1 MMFFC
6 KIVRINKDAVE
17 KQTTTKM
24 LIDILEGKKFPETN
38 IDILID
44 SASKNKVLLHL
55 LRVLGIQGS
64 LRKDQEAR
72 IRKIINIVQI
82 LSKLLDSYDYAF
94 FKLIKPLSYVPADV
108 DLLVRANQVTK
119 VAHELMRLGY
129 RIEVKDPYCITL
141 MRGDSIIDLYVH
153 PSLGGVI
160 FLNGQRLLEHTC
172 TKEFNGI
179 EVRSL
184 ESHAEALAVAS
195 HAIYK
200 ERIYTLNDF
209 FTVKE
214 WAFKKTIR
222 LAQELGCE
230 DALNAAINL
239 NKKIRLGLLE
249 TPYKIPLPLWLALL
263 MRKFQIDSLTRAT
276 SAGILKTLTDKR
288 VGKLLKSKLT
298 RETY

>member
-1 MMFFC
+1 ML
-6 KIVRINKDAVE
+6 VR
-17 KQTTTKM
+17 KQTTTKI
-24 LIDILEGKKFPETN
+24 LINVLEGKKFPQIN
-38 IDILID
+38 MDILIN

-55 LRVLGIQGS
+55 LRVLDFQGS
-64 LRKDQEAR
+64 LREHQESS
-72 IRKIINIVQI
+72 IRRVLKVVQI
-82 LSKLLDSYDYAF
+82 LSKLLKEYDYAF
-94 FKLIKPLSYVPADV
+94 FKLVKPITYVPADV
-108 DLLVRANQVTK
+108 DLLVKADQITK
-119 VAHELMRLGY
+119 VTRDLMKLGY

-153 PSLGGVI
+153 PSLGGVV
-160 FLNGQRLLEHTC
+160 FLNGQGLLEHTC

-179 EVRSL
+179 EVRSV
-184 ESHAEALAVAS
+184 ESYAEALAAAS

-209 FTVKE
+209 FTVEK
-214 WAFKKTIR
+214 WASKKTIR

-230 DALNAAINL
+230 DALKAAINL

-249 TPYKIPLPLWLALL
+249 APYKIPLPLWLAILAQ
-263 MRKFQIDSLTRAT
+263 KFQRDNLTRAT
-276 SAGILKTLTDKR
+276 SGSILKTLTNKR